1 MASRRGAARAMPG
14 LTPPALPGCLG
25 EGMAASLQ
33 VPSRCVIWFGQP
45 LASERDALAAA
56 GWQLRCVS
64 PSPAM
69 AVGLR
74 GRDHLV
80 AVLDL
85 RHLDAEALQPMLPW
99 VEQHHHLPWMAVLP
113 GGVDAPPPS
122 WAPLLRAC
130 QDQFTLPRELQDL
143 LTAMQRECGEDDPP
157 AAAIRD
163 GGGLPALI
171 GDSPA
176 LLAVRASLHKFAPVE
191 LPVLV
196 TGETGTGKEL
206 AAQALHALSGRAGR
220 SFLAVNCGAIPA
232 SLVQSELFGHERGAF
247 TGAAQRRVGLFETAD
262 GGTVFLDEVG
272 DLPAD
277 AQTSLLRV
285 LQEGTLERVGSNQ
298 PLRVDVRV
306 LAATHV
312 DLEQAVAQGRFRRD
326 LYYRLNV
333 LRLPMPALRDRGN
346 DVLLLAEHFL
356 RGFRNRHPGRAR
368 GFDPGARVAMRQ
380 FDWPGNVRELLNRVQ
395 RAAIV
400 SEHELISASDL
411 DMADAETPAPRAVLQ
426 DARGQVERDVL
437 LRTLKMHGYNVSA
450 CARHMQVSRVTVY
463 RLCRKHRLEL
473 PPER

>member
-1 MASRRGAARAMPG
+1 
-14 LTPPALPGCLG
+14 
-25 EGMAASLQ
+25 MAASLQ

-45 LASERDALAAA
+45 LAGERDALAAA

-85 RHLDAEALQPMLPW
+85 RHLDADALQPMLPW
-99 VEQHHHLPWMAVLP
+99 VEQHRHLPWLAVLP
-113 GGVDAPPPS
+113 AGLDAPPPS

-130 QDQFTLPRELQDL
+130 HDQFTLPRELPDL

-157 AAAIRD
+157 TAAIRA
-163 GGGLPALI
+163 GGGLPDLI

-176 LLAVRASLHKFAPVE
+176 LLTVRAALHKFAPVE

-220 SFLAVNCGAIPA
+220 PFLAVNCGAIPA
-232 SLVQSELFGHERGAF
+232 NLVQSELFGHERGAF

-356 RGFRNRHPGRAR
+356 RSFRSRHPGRAR
-368 GFDPGARVAMRQ
+368 GFDPGARLAMRH

-400 SEHELISASDL
+400 SEHELIAASDL
-411 DMADAETPAPRAVLQ
+411 DLADAEHPAPRAMLQ

-463 RLCRKHRLEL
+463 RLCRKHQLEL

>member
-1 MASRRGAARAMPG
+1 
-14 LTPPALPGCLG
+14 
-25 EGMAASLQ
+25 MAASLEI
-33 VPSRCVIWFGQP
+33 PSRCVIWFGQP
-45 LASERDALAAA
+45 QAAERAALAAA
-56 GWQLRCVS
+56 GWQLRSVT
-64 PSPAM
+64 PTPAM
-69 AVGLR
+69 AIGLR

-85 RHLDAEALQPMLPW
+85 RQLDSSALQQLLPW
-99 VEQHHHLPWMAVLP
+99 VEQHHHLPWLAVLP
-113 GGVDAPPPS
+113 AGLGSPPPA
-122 WAPLLRAC
+122 WASLLQACREQFALPL
-130 QDQFTLPRELQDL
+130 ELADL
-143 LTAMQRECGEDDPP
+143 LMAMQRQSDGEQTPTS
-157 AAAIRD
+157 ASE
-163 GGGLPALI
+163 GGGMPALI
-171 GDSPA
+171 GDSTA
-176 LLAVRASLHKFAPVE
+176 LLAVRAALHKFAPVD

-206 AAQALHALSGRAGR
+206 AAQALHALSGRASGP
-220 SFLAVNCGAIPA
+220 FMAVNCGAIPA
-232 SLVQSELFGHERGAF
+232 NLVQSELFGHERGAF
-247 TGAAQRRVGLFETAD
+247 TGAAQRRIGLFEAAH

-312 DLEQAVAQGRFRRD
+312 ELEQAVAQGRFRRD

-333 LRLPMPALRDRGN
+333 LRLPMPPLRDRGA

-356 RGFRNRHPGRAR
+356 RSFRRRHPSRAR
-368 GFDPGARVAMRQ
+368 GFDPGARQAMRH

-400 SEHELISASDL
+400 AEGELIAASDL
-411 DMADAETPAPRAVLQ
+411 DLAEHAAPAPRALLQ

-437 LRTLKMHGYNVSA
+437 LQALRQSGYNVSA
-450 CARHMQVSRVTVY
+450 CARSMQVSRVTIY

-473 PPER
+473 PAQR